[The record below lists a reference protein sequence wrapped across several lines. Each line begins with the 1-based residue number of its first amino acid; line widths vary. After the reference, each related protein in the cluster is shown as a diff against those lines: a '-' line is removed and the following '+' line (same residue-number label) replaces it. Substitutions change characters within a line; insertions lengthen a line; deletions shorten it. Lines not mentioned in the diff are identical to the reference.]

1 VVVVAADR
9 GQLIPHVRLTA
20 REPCKFPVA
29 FVFGIGI
36 VRMYVPYLLLFWAF
50 ELALSRE
57 ESEQISS
64 QQHFT
69 PRHSAGLALVRS
81 LVREDEY
88 GTRRWPAAPDC
99 AGTLA
104 LSARLGEPVKE
115 GRLTAFTLRHGAQ
128 IQQEGDARRRVC
140 ARVHAHAVGV
150 GRNIAS
156 QRVCARRVAVRN
168 DMATFKI
175 SSRIGG
181 SGRAKAVARKL
192 VAVL

>member
-1 VVVVAADR
+1 MTEISSFLMCD
-9 GQLIPHVRLTA
+9 QPHESHAIFLLHSFSALGSCASCPT
-20 REPCKFPVA
+20 
-29 FVFGIGI
+29 
-36 VRMYVPYLLLFWAF
+36 LLFWAF

-115 GRLTAFTLRHGAQ
+115 RRLTAFTLRHGAQ